1 MYPRSAAFLFLYA
14 IADWIASFF
23 KSKKMKTGMLAFFSM
38 ILLPLSGNA
47 QGSATALR
55 KVHVFVRES
64 LPGIQPRVIDEDGSQ
79 KTKPAK
85 NSKSYLIYMEYK
97 KGALVKPSLLWLDG
111 VPYKVKSKI
120 VTSPVVW
127 QRSNE
132 AGDGYT
138 TDTLIRKTSHALME
152 LELNGQM
159 IPAPRNRQKKPAD
172 AFVLEYNYNS
182 RIYFYPVKDFKKLSP
197 VILQ

>member
-1 MYPRSAAFLFLYA
+1 
-14 IADWIASFF
+14 
-23 KSKKMKTGMLAFFSM
+23 MKTGMLAFLTA
-38 ILLPLSGNA
+38 IVLPLLGDA

-55 KVHVFVRES
+55 TVHVLVRES
-64 LPGIQPRVIDEDGSQ
+64 LPGIQPRVIAEDGSQ
-79 KTKPAK
+79 KTRPVKIG
-85 NSKSYLIYMEYK
+85 KSYLIYVEYK
-97 KGALVKPSLLWLDG
+97 KGTVVKPALLWLDG

-127 QRSNE
+127 QRPNE

-138 TDTLIRKTSHALME
+138 TDTLVRKTSNTLMA

-159 IPAPRNRQKKPAD
+159 IPAPKNRQKKPEA

-182 RIYFYPVKDFKKLSP
+182 RRYFYPVKDFKELSP